1 MDSTLSLSDLKDA
14 LKETLEARGS
24 MGQIKARIRAEIF
37 NALDEGAPKAKISNE
52 NLIINELIR
61 EYMEYNGYRH
71 TLSVFLPESGQP
83 VEKPFQ
89 RRFLAQELNITD
101 DPRYTQVPLLY
112 SIVTALQD
120 SRHHP
125 SNATPVE
132 KTQTESAPSN
142 ADAMHARPSSAQSHQ
157 PHPSPTPSHAQSASS
172 SPLYS
177 TPISAV
183 SFHSYEPTWLD
194 EPSGNN
200 SAVVISK

>member
-1 MDSTLSLSDLKDA
+1 MDGTLSLSDLKDA

-52 NLIINELIR
+52 NLIVNELIR

-112 SIVTALQD
+112 SIVAALQD
-120 SRHHP
+120 TRNHP
-125 SNATPVE
+125 SYATPVE
-132 KTQTESAPSN
+132 KTQTERAPSN

-157 PHPSPTPSHAQSASS
+157 SHPSPTPSHAQSASS
-172 SPLYS
+172 SPLYN
-177 TPISAV
+177 
-183 SFHSYEPTWLD
+183 